1 MPPAPTPAEL
11 LSPLELTDEL
21 IASLRQDLLAW
32 FDVHQRDL
40 PWRQTDDPYAIWVS
54 EIMLQQTQVK
64 TVKSYYKR
72 WLERFP
78 DIQSL
83 ADAPIED
90 VLDAWAGLGY
100 YRRAR
105 SLHKAAVELAG
116 AASEDRAPLLPT
128 TLVGLKKLP
137 GIGAYTAGA
146 IASIAYGLRAPL
158 VDGNVERVFARI
170 FAIPGDPKERGNQK
184 IFWALA
190 DALVHPDKPGDFNQ
204 SLMELGATVCTPKSP
219 SCLLCPV
226 RDDCRGLALGDP
238 TVFPAKVKRSK
249 QKKLT
254 VQAAIVTATP
264 PDGVTRYLV
273 VRRPEEGLLAGLLEV
288 PTTDHTDPKQTLA
301 QVLERLFITL
311 GIEGAVTP
319 EPLGDTVH
327 VFSHI
332 KMTFEVHRLDL
343 GEVKAPL
350 LGDDEVRC
358 SWLRADELEGAAFSS
373 AQRKVLAMAR
383 GRQTS

>member
-1 MPPAPTPAEL
+1 MPPASTPTEL
-11 LSPLELTDEL
+11 LSSLDLTDEL
-21 IASLRQDLLAW
+21 TDSLRQNLLDW
-32 FDVHQRDL
+32 FDANKRDL

-64 TVKSYYKR
+64 TVKAYYQR

-83 ADAPIED
+83 ADAPLED
-90 VLDAWAGLGY
+90 VLDVWAGLGY

-105 SLHKAAVELAG
+105 SLHAAATDLAD
-116 AASEDRAPLLPT
+116 AADADQDPLLPT
-128 TLVGLKKLP
+128 TLAGLKKLP

-170 FAIPGDPKERGNQK
+170 FAIPGDPKARENQK
-184 IFWALA
+184 IFWAIA
-190 DALVHPDKPGDFNQ
+190 DALVHPEEPGDFNQ
-204 SLMELGATVCTPKSP
+204 SLMELGATVCTPKNP

-226 RDDCRGLALGDP
+226 RDDCRGLMLGDP
-238 TVFPAKVKRSK
+238 TVFPAKVKRAK

-254 VQAAIVTATP
+254 VRAAIVTATP
-264 PDGVTRYLV
+264 ADGVTRYLV
-273 VRRPEEGLLAGLLEV
+273 VRRPDEGLLAGLLEV
-288 PTTDHTDPKQTLA
+288 PTTDHADPKQTLA
-301 QVLERLFITL
+301 QVLGRLFARI
-311 GIEGAVTP
+311 GV
-319 EPLGDTVH
+319 EPASEPARLGDTVH

-343 GEVKAPL
+343 GEVKGAL
-350 LGDDEVRC
+350 LGDDELRC
-358 SWLRADELEGAAFSS
+358 SWLREDELEDAAFSS
-373 AQRKVLAMAR
+373 AQRKVLAVGR
-383 GRQTS
+383 GE